1 MHLIW
6 LFEIRGHFCKK
17 FIGGDADIYGKAE
30 FCTDLIL
37 QLMGSC
43 HRIRVNIGGSGHI
56 QKNLIN
62 GKGFHY
68 RCIGPTDFFEGS
80 GTFIV

>member
-17 FIGGDADIYGKAE
+17 FIGGDADIYGKSE

-43 HRIRVNIGGSGHI
+43 HGSG
-56 QKNLIN
+56 
-62 GKGFHY
+62 
-68 RCIGPTDFFEGS
+68 
-80 GTFIV
+80 